1 MQLQKEVLYYF
12 QEMKQFFIKKGK
24 KEKTENAF
32 RSYLWFR
39 AKAKKSRFLVTL
51 SKAMLN
57 STPFIR
63 LRAKKRRRYTK
74 YKIQPVEKDWARR
87 KALGAFSKSYK
98 EHSSSAKD
106 FFTGLDKEIELLQ
119 SGKSS
124 IQVKRDEYH
133 RTALKAAPYRWRYLL
148 KQKEYFE
155 RKAKAEKQRKEKG
168 QQAQQQAF
176 QANHVQLKKNSKKS
190 EKVKNPQSKLNK
202 PEFKLEKT
210 KYSAPLRAKS
220 KSTSKTK

>member
-1 MQLQKEVLYYF
+1 MDLQKEVLYYF
-12 QEMKQFFIKKGK
+12 QDMKQFFIKKGK

-32 RSYLWFR
+32 RAYLWLR
-39 AKAKKSRFLVTL
+39 AKAKKTKFLVPL

-74 YKIQPVEKDWARR
+74 YKLQPVEKDWARR

-106 FFTGLDKEIELLQ
+106 FFSGLDKELELLQ
-119 SGKSS
+119 SGKSN

-133 RTALKAAPYRWRYLL
+133 RIALKAAPYRWRNLL
-148 KQKEYFE
+148 KKKAFE
-155 RKAKAEKQRKEKG
+155 EKKAKYEEARKKIKE
-168 QQAQQQAF
+168 Q
-176 QANHVQLKKNSKKS
+176 
-190 EKVKNPQSKLNK
+190 KLRLGK
-202 PEFKLEKT
+202 PT
-210 KYSAPLRAKS
+210 KF
-220 KSTSKTK
+220 

>member
-119 SGKSS
+119 SGKSN

-155 RKAKAEKQRKEKG
+155 RKAKSEEWRKTKEKEKE
-168 QQAQQQAF
+168 QQALQIGQA
-176 QANHVQLKKNSKKS
+176 KKNSKKP
-190 EKVKNPQSKLNK
+190 EIFKTTESKLDKQKYSERSRTKNK
-202 PEFKLEKT
+202 
-210 KYSAPLRAKS
+210 SAPL
-220 KSTSKTK
+220 TK

>member
-1 MQLQKEVLYYF
+1 MELQKEVLHYF
-12 QEMKQFFIKKGK
+12 QELKQFFIKKGK

-32 RSYLWFR
+32 RNYLWFR
-39 AKAKKSRFLVTL
+39 ARAKKSWFLVTL

-74 YKIQPVEKDWARR
+74 YKIQTVEKDWARR
-87 KALGAFSKSYK
+87 KALGAFAKSYK
-98 EHSSSAKD
+98 EHSSGSKD

-119 SGKSS
+119 AGKSN

-148 KQKEYFE
+148 KQKAYLE
-155 RKAKAEKQRKEKG
+155 RKAKLEEARKKKEEERALQAAPLKESIKKQQEKQKPKQVAQVKDSKRPAKEK
-168 QQAQQQAF
+168 
-176 QANHVQLKKNSKKS
+176 KKKINKTERKGRSKI
-190 EKVKNPQSKLNK
+190 
-202 PEFKLEKT
+202 
-210 KYSAPLRAKS
+210 
-220 KSTSKTK
+220 